1 MVALSDLT
9 FLARGLAGGIK
20 NVAGS
25 AITVALATLAR
36 GLRNNGTVSIDAYDS
51 GIGASNVI
59 VTNTAAPG
67 ATANLIVS
75 GDIANNGDIGF
86 ASGTAFIGAFR
97 HAITAA
103 RDWTFPNATGT
114 VALNSV
120 NNAFSTTQS
129 VTGAVNASS
138 TVSVQNNGS
147 TQSITF
153 SGSPTANRV
162 VTFPDADIT
171 IGAGSGY
178 LGSYTQTALN
188 AIVPTG
194 FAWAFCNNI
203 AGNAGGT
210 TGVPAYYTPV
220 TGLWLRFATDGPI

>member
-1 MVALSDLT
+1 MVALSDLVL
-9 FLARGLAGGIK
+9 LARSAAGRVGG
-20 NVAGS
+20 VAGNT
-25 AITVALATLAR
+25 ITIALATLAR
-36 GLRNNGTVSIDAYDS
+36 GLQNAGTVNIDAT
-51 GIGASNVI
+51 GAGPTNVI
-59 VTNTAAPG
+59 IQNSTSGQV
-67 ATANLIVS
+67 ANLAVD

-86 ASGTAFIGAFR
+86 ASGTNFIGVFR

-103 RDWTFPNATGT
+103 RDWTFPDATGN

-120 NNAFSTTQS
+120 NNAFSATQS

-153 SGSPTANRV
+153 TGSPTANRV

-178 LGSYTQTALN
+178 LGSLTRTAIL
-188 AIVPTG
+188 AIAPSG
-194 FAWAFCNNI
+194 FAWAFCNDI
-203 AGNAGGT
+203 GGSGGGT
-210 TGVPAYYTPV
+210 TGVPVYFTPIDN
-220 TGLWLRFATDGPI
+220 LWLRYATDTAI